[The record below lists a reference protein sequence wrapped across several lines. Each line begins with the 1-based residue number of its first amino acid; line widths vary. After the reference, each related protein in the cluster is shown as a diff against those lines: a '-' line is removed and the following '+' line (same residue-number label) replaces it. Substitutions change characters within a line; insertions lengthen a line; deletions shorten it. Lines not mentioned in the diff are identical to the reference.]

1 MCFMAIRAVI
11 HAAVPGTRL
20 LCAAAEQCLC
30 APGWRARAGR
40 QRVKQKNLV
49 IAENYGLSKI
59 SLSALCDF
67 AESTWTCWHWI
78 YKLKIINN
86 SNQAVINLRSVSM
99 NLDTIS

>member
-1 MCFMAIRAVI
+1 MAIRAVI

-30 APGWRARAGR
+30 APAPGNTGLN
-40 QRVKQKNLV
+40 QENPV

>member
-1 MCFMAIRAVI
+1 MAIPAVI
-11 HAAVPGTRL
+11 HAVLPGRASFVRRRTMP
-20 LCAAAEQCLC
+20 LCAA
-30 APGWRARAGR
+30 PAGM
-40 QRVKQKNLV
+40 QRVNQKDLV

-59 SLSALCDF
+59 SLSALRDF

>member
-1 MCFMAIRAVI
+1 MRRCPGRASFVRRQNNGF
-11 HAAVPGTRL
+11 VRRL
-20 LCAAAEQCLC
+20 ACPCGLH
-30 APGWRARAGR
+30 AGR
-40 QRVKQKNLV
+40 QRVNQKNLV